1 MCLLVYAQF
10 LFTSHSSFLRVM
22 PLGAKHGQLL
32 FKSTTR
38 ASFSSFVDVDSVV
51 ISMLFDS
58 KLTVPD
64 ALSARQLKQ
73 RKRAIASN
81 PFTTAEQRK
90 KAKAVGTKEA
100 QVWEHIE
107 VSIKAPGAGSAAS
120 MCSARGRRP
129 STPTTSPL
137 QSKAPPPP
145 AMVADRS
152 DNLPLPTVTE
162 CDGDGATQLSD
173 DLGDLLERSKSCPP
187 SASADSASVGAEVRR
202 RGRPRK
208 VCCAFHFSMTCY
220 TR

>member
-1 MCLLVYAQF
+1 
-10 LFTSHSSFLRVM
+10 
-22 PLGAKHGQLL
+22 
-32 FKSTTR
+32 
-38 ASFSSFVDVDSVV
+38 
-51 ISMLFDS
+51 MLFDS

-120 MCSARGRRP
+120 MCSARGRRL

-137 QSKAPPPP
+137 LSKPLPPPP
-145 AMVADRS
+145 PVAVPS
-152 DNLPLPTVTE
+152 DNLLLPTVSE
-162 CDGDGATQLSD
+162 CDGDGAPQLD
-173 DLGDLLERSKSCPP
+173 DNLGDLPERSKSCPL
-187 SASADSASVGAEVRR
+187 SASADSVSVGADVKR
-202 RGRPRK
+202 RGRPKK
-208 VCCAFHFSMTCY
+208 VCCAFHFSMK
-220 TR
+220 

>member
-1 MCLLVYAQF
+1 MCLLVDAPF

-90 KAKAVGTKEA
+90 KVKAVATKEA

-120 MCSARGRRP
+120 MCSARGRRL

-137 QSKAPPPP
+137 LSKPLPPPP
-145 AMVADRS
+145 LVAVPS
-152 DNLPLPTVTE
+152 DNLPLPTVSE
-162 CDGDGATQLSD
+162 CDGDGGPQLD
-173 DLGDLLERSKSCPP
+173 DNLGDLPERSKSCPL
-187 SASADSASVGAEVRR
+187 SASADSVSVGADVKR
-202 RGRPRK
+202 RGRPKK
-208 VCCAFHFSMTCY
+208 VCCAFHFSMK
-220 TR
+220 